1 MPLVRR
7 YEFNQSDIECSMMTM
22 RMFLM
27 EQENIPWP
35 ALEYVIGQIN
45 YGGRVTDDLDR
56 RCLMS
61 ILRQYITPKV
71 LDPEYQMTPSG
82 TYVIP
87 SDGPLETYRQ
97 YIVNL
102 PTSEA
107 PEVFGMHANA
117 NITFQL
123 QETTRLVEAILGI
136 QPRTTGGGGSG
147 KSSDE
152 IVYEMAG
159 ELYESLQPALDR
171 EEAQPGLFDRTET
184 GQLNSLSVVLGQEM
198 DRFNRLT
205 KGMRSTLLELQKA
218 IKGLVVMSGEL
229 EGMFNNMINNQVP
242 VMWVKV
248 SSSSSSND
256 DGIIPNSAYDI
267 DRSSA
272 IKHKQQHACYISCE
286 HLMIL
291 LLAGWTHCFPPM

>member
-1 MPLVRR
+1 
-7 YEFNQSDIECSMMTM
+7 MMTM

-27 EQENIPWP
+27 EQEQIPWP

-71 LDPEYQMTPSG
+71 LAPTYQMTPSG
-82 TYVIP
+82 IYVIP
-87 SDGPLETYRQ
+87 DDGPLDGYRS
-97 YIVNL
+97 YIAAL
-102 PTSEA
+102 PASEA
-107 PEVFGMHANA
+107 PDVFGMHPNA

-123 QETTRLVEAILGI
+123 QETGKLVETILSI
-136 QPRTTGGGGSG
+136 QPRTTGGGGGG

-152 IVYEMAG
+152 VVFELAG
-159 ELYESLQPALDR
+159 EMLESLQPLLDR
-171 EEAQPGLFDRTET
+171 DEALPGLFDRTET

-205 KGMRSTLLELQKA
+205 AGMKSTLAELQKA

-229 EGMFNNMINNQVP
+229 EGMYNNIINNQVP
-242 VMWVKV
+242 GMWDKV
-248 SSSSSSND
+248 RK
-256 DGIIPNSAYDI
+256 G
-267 DRSSA
+267 RSSERA
-272 IKHKQQHACYISCE
+272 SR
-286 HLMIL
+286 
-291 LLAGWTHCFPPM
+291 LAGRLPCVHTANGVLSHVWPPRR